1 MANVIL
7 FNKPYGVHSQFRK
20 DNEQMQTLADFFT
33 DKSFRVAGR
42 LDKDS
47 EGLLILTDDG
57 AVNHVITTPPNKGN
71 AKKQGKTYL
80 VQVENI
86 PTQTQID
93 ELSKGVLLKD
103 GKTLP
108 SRVRLLTDDELPI
121 YLWERN
127 PPIRERKS
135 IPTAWLAMTIF
146 EGKNRQVRRMVAHV
160 GLPCLRLIRYQ
171 VGDWTLCWQGM
182 QLGVGEHC
190 TITLTSQ
197 DLLALGV
204 QAGKTEIKNH
214 HHKPKQTDK
223 KSKTSSSDRHAKS
236 AYATKNKSSTDK
248 RLGGPLYRKSNSTK

>member
-20 DNEQMQTLADFFT
+20 DNEQMQTLADFFK
-33 DKSFRVAGR
+33 DKSLRVAGR

-121 YLWERN
+121 CLWERN

-214 HHKPKQTDK
+214 HHKSQNKPIKNQRPAHLIVMPNPHTPPKTNHQRAD
-223 KSKTSSSDRHAKS
+223 D
-236 AYATKNKSSTDK
+236 
-248 RLGGPLYRKSNSTK
+248 